1 MNQAIGRRR
10 RPTAGDQIG
19 VRQGH
24 VAADHFERRVAEDPL
39 EADHVATVEQ
49 VELGQR
55 VAEPCVKLRAP
66 KAGFELG
73 GTSWTEEQLD
83 RALAQWDA
91 SSPGTGASW
100 SSLRR

>member
-24 VAADHFERRVAEDPL
+24 VAADHVERRVAEDPL

-49 VELGQR
+49 VELGER
-55 VAEPCVKLRAP
+55 VAEPCRFK
-66 KAGFELG
+66 LG

-83 RALAQWDA
+83 GALAEWDP
-91 SSPGTGASW
+91 SSPATGARW